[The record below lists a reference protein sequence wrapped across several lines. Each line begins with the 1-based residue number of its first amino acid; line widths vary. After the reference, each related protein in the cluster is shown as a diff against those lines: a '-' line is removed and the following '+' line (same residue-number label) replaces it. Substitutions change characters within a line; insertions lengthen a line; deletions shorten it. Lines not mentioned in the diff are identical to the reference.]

1 MKKMQK
7 DLVELLRRVDG
18 FAYVNV
24 SSVVD
29 DVSVPVRMHNE
40 EEYARLKESIESE
53 GILVPLILLKKRGEE
68 KYYLVDGRNRLRAAR
83 ELGIEDVP
91 ALIYAYGGQF
101 AEDQG
106 YERQMEEAKYLAMVI
121 EQARRHLSADEIRSL
136 IEQTS
141 SFYDDVAKMRLS
153 YFKNFTQKLGVPAT
167 VREEVEEV
175 KAEGEV
181 DDLQVETYRQE
192 IEKKEEERRKLIQE
206 LEKYKKEVAALRE
219 KVEMLESGSDD
230 ELPDVEYFS
239 TEVGELTEE
248 EKERIKKEAEEKAR
262 EIYLAKLKD
271 YEEAIKQLKDDLSK
285 KDREIRMLNEKIR
298 FTKKTT
304 DEVKKALGKVIGI
317 NTLVSKINVL
327 MEEAESIADVIGKME
342 INNLMYSNDEWKVVL
357 EKWKEFKSY
366 VEFLDS
372 QINEAVVL
380 CNKSGGEI
388 IRLVDNVEKNQ

>member
-18 FAYVNV
+18 FAYVSV

-53 GILVPLILLKKRGEE
+53 GILVPLILLKKKGEK

-83 ELGIEDVP
+83 ELGIEEVP

-101 AEDQG
+101 AEDQD

-121 EQARRHLSADEIRSL
+121 EQARRHLNADEIRSL
-136 IEQTS
+136 VEQTT
-141 SFYDDVAKMRLS
+141 SFYDDVVKARLS
-153 YFKNFTQKLGVPAT
+153 SLNKITRKLGVPVADQKEAG
-167 VREEVEEV
+167 VEV
-175 KAEGEV
+175 EV
-181 DDLQVETYRQE
+181 DDSRVETYRKE
-192 IEKKEEERRKLIQE
+192 LEKKESEKRELLRE
-206 LEKYKKEVAALRE
+206 LENYRKEIEALRE
-219 KVEMLESGSDD
+219 KIEMLESGSDD
-230 ELPDVEYFS
+230 ELPDAEYFS
-239 TEVGELTEE
+239 TEAGELTEE
-248 EKERIKKEAEEKAR
+248 EKERIRKEAEEKAK

-285 KDREIRMLNEKIR
+285 KDREIRMLNEKIK

-342 INNLMYSNDEWKVVL
+342 INNLTYSNDEWKVVL
-357 EKWKEFKSY
+357 EKWNEFKSY

-388 IRLVDNVEKNQ
+388 IRLVDSMEENQ

>member
-1 MKKMQK
+1 MREKMQK

-18 FAYVNV
+18 FAYVSV
-24 SSVVD
+24 SNIID
-29 DVSVPVRMHNE
+29 DISVPIRMHNE
-40 EEYARLKESIESE
+40 DEYARLKESIESE

-83 ELGIEDVP
+83 ELGIEEVP

-101 AEDQG
+101 VENQD
-106 YERQMEEAKYLAMVI
+106 YEKQIEEAKYIAMVI
-121 EQARRHLSADEIRSL
+121 EQARRHLSADEIKSL
-136 IEQTS
+136 IEQTA
-141 SFYDDVAKMRLS
+141 SFYDNVVKARLS
-153 YFKNFTQKLGVPAT
+153 SLNKITQKLGVPVADQK
-167 VREEVEEV
+167 EAGVER
-175 KAEGEV
+175 EV
-181 DDLQVETYRQE
+181 DDSRVETYRKE
-192 IEKKEEERRKLIQE
+192 LEKKESEKRELLRE
-206 LEKYKKEVAALRE
+206 LEKYRKEIEALKE
-219 KVEMLESGSDD
+219 KIEMLESGSDD
-230 ELPDVEYFS
+230 ELPDAEYFS

-248 EKERIKKEAEEKAR
+248 EKEKIKKEAEERAR
-262 EIYLAKLKD
+262 ETYLAKLKD

-298 FTKKTT
+298 FTQKTT

-342 INNLMYSNDEWKVVL
+342 INNLTYSNDEWKVVL
-357 EKWKEFKSY
+357 EKWNEFKSY

-388 IRLVDNVEKNQ
+388 IRLVDSMEKNQ

>member
-18 FAYVNV
+18 FAYVSV

-53 GILVPLILLKKRGEE
+53 GILIPLILLKKKGEE
-68 KYYLVDGRNRLRAAR
+68 KYYLVDGRNRLRAAI
-83 ELGIEDVP
+83 ELGMEEVP
-91 ALIYAYGGQF
+91 ALIYSY
-101 AEDQG
+101 EKCDP
-106 YERQMEEAKYLAMVI
+106 ERQMEEAKYLAMVI
-121 EQARRHLSADEIRSL
+121 EQARRHLSVDEIRSL
-136 IEQTS
+136 IEQTA
-141 SFYDDVAKMRLS
+141 SFYDDVVKARLS
-153 YFKNFTQKLGVPAT
+153 SLNKITQKLGVPVADQKEAG
-167 VREEVEEV
+167 VEV
-175 KAEGEV
+175 EV
-181 DDLQVETYRQE
+181 DDSRVEAYRRE
-192 IEKKEEERRKLIQE
+192 LEKKESEKRELWRE
-206 LEKYKKEVAALRE
+206 LENYKEEIKALRE
-219 KVEMLESGSDD
+219 KIEMLESGSDD
-230 ELPDVEYFS
+230 ELPDAEYFS

-248 EKERIKKEAEEKAR
+248 EKERIRKEAEEKAK
-262 EIYLAKLKD
+262 EVYLAKLKD

-285 KDREIRMLNEKIR
+285 KDREIRMLNEKIK

-342 INNLMYSNDEWKVVL
+342 INNLTYSNDEWKVVL
-357 EKWKEFKSY
+357 EKWNEFKSY

-388 IRLVDNVEKNQ
+388 IRLVDSMEENQ

>member
-29 DVSVPVRMHNE
+29 DVSVPIRMHNE

-83 ELGIEDVP
+83 ELGIEEVP

-101 AEDQG
+101 AEDQD
-106 YERQMEEAKYLAMVI
+106 YERQMEEAKYLAMVV

-136 IEQTS
+136 VEQTT
-141 SFYDDVAKMRLS
+141 SFYDDVVKARLS
-153 YFKNFTQKLGVPAT
+153 SLNKITRKLGVPVADQKEAG
-167 VREEVEEV
+167 VEV
-175 KAEGEV
+175 EV
-181 DDLQVETYRQE
+181 DDSRVETYRKE
-192 IEKKEEERRKLIQE
+192 LEKKESEKRELLRE
-206 LEKYKKEVAALRE
+206 LENYRKEIEALRE
-219 KVEMLESGSDD
+219 KIEMLESGSDD
-230 ELPDVEYFS
+230 ELPDAEYFS

-248 EKERIKKEAEEKAR
+248 EKERIRKEAEEKAK

-285 KDREIRMLNEKIR
+285 KDREIRMLNEKIK

-327 MEEAESIADVIGKME
+327 MEEAESIADIIGKME
-342 INNLMYSNDEWKVVL
+342 INNLTYSNDEWKVVL

-388 IRLVDNVEKNQ
+388 IRLVDSMEKNQ